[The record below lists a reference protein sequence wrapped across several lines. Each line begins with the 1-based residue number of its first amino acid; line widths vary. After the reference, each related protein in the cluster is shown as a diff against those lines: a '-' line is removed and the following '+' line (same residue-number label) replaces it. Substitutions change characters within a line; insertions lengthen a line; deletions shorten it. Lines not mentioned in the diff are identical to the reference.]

1 MAKKKSRKW
10 LRKKLAKLDE
20 KMDRLEYKAIGLA
33 EKAGVRGHRRP
44 GEGRYR

>member
-20 KMDRLEYKAIGLA
+20 KMDRLEYKAMGLS
-33 EKAGVRGHRRP
+33 EKAGVRGHRMP
-44 GEGRYR
+44 QMEK